1 MMPLTANFVPFIFF
15 MLGRD

>member
-1 MMPLTANFVPFIFF
+1 MPLTANFVPFIFF